1 MDSYSYR
8 LSQQP
13 ESMGVRQ
20 GISPPIDSRQS
31 VLAQSKQK
39 VTTTSFFND
48 MNLLVQALPS
58 ASMQQVLHIMVK
70 EITFDKIPRDREI
83 GTNSN
88 VRIYA
93 SVPGIVDPFM

>member
-1 MDSYSYR
+1 MDSYTYR

-13 ESMGVRQ
+13 ENMGVQQ
-20 GISPPIDSRQS
+20 GTSPPIESRQS
-31 VLAQSKQK
+31 VLAQPKQK

-48 MNLLVQALPS
+48 MNLLVNAPPS

-70 EITFDKIPRDREI
+70 EITFDKISRDREI

-88 VRIYA
+88 VCIYA
-93 SVPGIVDPFM
+93 RVLRIVDPFT